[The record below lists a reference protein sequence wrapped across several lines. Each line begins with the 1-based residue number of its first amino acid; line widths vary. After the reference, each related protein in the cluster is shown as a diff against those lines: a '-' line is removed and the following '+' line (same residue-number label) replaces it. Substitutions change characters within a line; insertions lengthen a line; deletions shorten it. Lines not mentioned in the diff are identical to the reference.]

1 MASTHHSFGS
11 HSSHAVSKGNTGIDS
26 SIRSEPRIIARK
38 PTIQNIAERAGV
50 GAGTVS
56 RVLND
61 HPHVSE
67 TSRTKVK
74 QAITELEYRPSFA
87 ARHLRTQQSQVI
99 GFVADEIST
108 TPFAGRTI
116 EGAQRWAWNHDKLLY
131 VVNTGGDPE
140 IEHSVVEQLLVR
152 QVEGV
157 IYAAMYHKKVE
168 PPTLLQ
174 EVLTVLLNCYSD
186 DGRYPSVVPDEA
198 RAGFEG
204 TQALLAKGHC
214 RVAFINARAETIAA
228 TERLRGY
235 RAALSAHGLPFDET
249 LVRPGN
255 WAADGGYEHTLAV
268 MNRADPPTALFC
280 ANDRTAMGAYDALR
294 DLGLCVPEDVA
305 VLGFDNQEVIA
316 AYLRPALSTMALPH
330 FEMGRWA
337 VEHLLGPDAANPVQA
352 KLHCPFVAR
361 ASL

>member
-1 MASTHHSFGS
+1 MASTPHSFGS
-11 HSSHAVSKGNTGIDS
+11 YSSHTISIGKTGIDS
-26 SIRSEPRIIARK
+26 SLRSESWIIARK

-67 TSRTKVK
+67 ASRAKVE
-74 QAITELEYRPSFA
+74 QAIAELEYRPSFA

-99 GFVADEIST
+99 GFVADEIAT

-116 EGAQRWAWNHDKLLY
+116 EGAQRWAWNYDKLLY
-131 VVNTGGDPE
+131 VVDTGGDPE

-174 EVLTVLLNCYSD
+174 EVPTVLLNCYSD
-186 DGRYPSVVPDEA
+186 DERYPSVVPDEA
-198 RAGFEG
+198 QAGFEG
-204 TQALLAKGHC
+204 TQALLAKGHR
-214 RVAFINARAETIAA
+214 RVAFLNARAETVAA

-235 RAALSAHGLPFDET
+235 QEALTAHGLPFDET

-255 WAADGGYEHTLAV
+255 WAADGGFEHTMTV
-268 MNRADPPTALFC
+268 MSLPEPPTAIFC
-280 ANDRTAMGAYDALR
+280 ANDRTAMGSYDALR
-294 DLGLCVPEDVA
+294 ELHLNVPNDVA

-352 KLHCPFVAR
+352 KLYCPFVAR